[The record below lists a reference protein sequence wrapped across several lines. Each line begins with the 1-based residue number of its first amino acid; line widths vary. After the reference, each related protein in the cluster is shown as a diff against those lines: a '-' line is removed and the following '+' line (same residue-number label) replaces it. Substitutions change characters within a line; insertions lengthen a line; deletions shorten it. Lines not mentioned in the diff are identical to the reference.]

1 MNSTEIIQLILSQ
14 FNGLSRSEKMEL
26 IEILMQH
33 LENELKKEHL
43 IGEMPAK

>member
-1 MNSTEIIQLILSQ
+1 MSSTEIIQLILSQ
-14 FNGLSRSEKMEL
+14 FNGLSRAEKMEL